1 MDISYLKKYCFEE
14 NSKINIIANKVIN
27 EIISNIDEK
36 LLKYINF
43 FNQGEI
49 PETVLDCFFFSL
61 LSLKNIEVF
70 FDTKYLLNGQLLDN
84 EFNNFMSEDSIIL
97 LFLKF
102 NIFCVK
108 EINKIIPKKDFVED
122 IILDKI
128 NKYQN
133 IFDEV
138 HSDLLIKNLPEEEK
152 NKLLFEEIQKIKKSF
167 LSIQL
172 ILSFYFF
179 KFEESGVKDFKIFI
193 DKVENLTDLFIK
205 NNLNSSLEDFWN
217 YLITNI

>member
-27 EIISNIDEK
+27 EIISNIDEN

-102 NIFCVK
+102 NIFSVK

-167 LSIQL
+167 LSTQL
-172 ILSFYFF
+172 ILSYYFF
-179 KFEESGVKDFKIFI
+179 KFEESGVNNFKIFI

-205 NNLNSSLEDFWN
+205 NNLNSSLEEFWN

>member
-1 MDISYLKKYCFEE
+1 MDVSYLKKYCFEE
-14 NSKINIIANKVIN
+14 NSKINIVANKVIN
-27 EIISNIDEK
+27 EIINNIDVE

-43 FNQGEI
+43 FNKGKI

-70 FDTKYLLNGQLLDN
+70 FDTKHLLNGQLLDN

-133 IFDEV
+133 IFDDV
-138 HSDLLIKNLPEEEK
+138 HSDLLIKNLPEVEK

-167 LSIQL
+167 LSTQL
-172 ILSFYFF
+172 ILSYYFF
-179 KFEESGVKDFKIFI
+179 KLEESGINNFKIFI
-193 DKVENLTDLFIK
+193 NKVEDLTDSLIK
-205 NNLNSSLEDFWN
+205 NNLNSSLDEFWN